1 MWGFQEIQAQGRVV
15 MDGMIFGGCEVPMM
29 PIRTGL
35 SKKGLTRPVN
45 VKDIVLRTAISCNL
59 NLIDSYSIVCYDMQ
73 IFSIFR

>member
-1 MWGFQEIQAQGRVV
+1 

-35 SKKGLTRPVN
+35 SKKGLTRLVN
-45 VKDIVLRTAISCNL
+45 VKDIELRMAISCNL
-59 NLIDSYSIVCYDMQ
+59 NLINSYSIVCYDMQ